1 MPLPP
6 SLSLSETPS
15 QASGGLFRTGGE
27 GDPVA
32 QVWLPMAPGLPG
44 ARHDDPQVAVIRCHC
59 TRHLFLLLSRRHHPC
74 KLPLPAM
81 TFSPGTKKHP
91 VPLPPPPPP
100 PQPPANAVALVLET
114 EGRSLAWVG
123 SPIVSQPATGTTPWG
138 CHTHPTLALCPGKA
152 ERKAQHRTQLEL
164 EVVLARL
171 QPHRSQASEK
181 GDSEALA
188 EFHSNLF

>member
-1 MPLPP
+1 M
-6 SLSLSETPS
+6 T
-15 QASGGLFRTGGE
+15 
-27 GDPVA
+27 

-44 ARHDDPQVAVIRCHC
+44 AGHDDPQVAVIRCHC

-91 VPLPPPPPP
+91 VPLPPPPPSSP
-100 PQPPANAVALVLET
+100 LLPMQWPWSWKQKGEVWPGWGLPLSPNLPLAQP
-114 EGRSLAWVG
+114 
-123 SPIVSQPATGTTPWG
+123 PWG

-152 ERKAQHRTQLEL
+152 ERKAQHSTQLEL

>member
-100 PQPPANAVALVLET
+100 PPAPCQRSGLGLGNRREKSGLGGVSHCLPACHWHNPLGVPYSPYPRLVPWQSGE
-114 EGRSLAWVG
+114 EGTAQNTVG
-123 SPIVSQPATGTTPWG
+123 AGG
-138 CHTHPTLALCPGKA
+138 GPGKA
-152 ERKAQHRTQLEL
+152 PASPLPGFRK
-164 EVVLARL
+164 
-171 QPHRSQASEK
+171 
-181 GDSEALA
+181 G
-188 EFHSNLF
+188 